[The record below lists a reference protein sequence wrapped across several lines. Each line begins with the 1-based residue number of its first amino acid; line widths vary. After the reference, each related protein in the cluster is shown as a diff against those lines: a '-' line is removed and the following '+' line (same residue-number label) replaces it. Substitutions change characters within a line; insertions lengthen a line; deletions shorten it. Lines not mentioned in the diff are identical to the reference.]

1 MEPKRLR
8 GVGVGAMNREAVMTA
23 CVRATRAACQVGGH
37 ARYCTVGARTPTIRY
52 LPGESLL
59 LLVLVL
65 VSGNECLVHL
75 TRPDPHLA
83 GNRKAKEP
91 LAPCNGASTAR
102 AISASNAH
110 CAIFA
115 RRARDA
121 RSREAPYSIWGHF
134 RRPRMPASVQG
145 GPGGR
150 KVADEQPFRAMMV
163 ASLVCCH
170 PSAFCL
176 AACLPSQFCHWQ
188 LPSTADCLLRLGRPV
203 PVSAATIER

>member
-1 MEPKRLR
+1 M
-8 GVGVGAMNREAVMTA
+8 
-23 CVRATRAACQVGGH
+23 CVRRGWHVQVGGH

-91 LAPCNGASTAR
+91 LAPCNGATTAR

-121 RSREAPYSIWGHF
+121 RSREAPHLIRGHF

-145 GPGGR
+145 GPR
-150 KVADEQPFRAMMV
+150 RWKVADEQPLSAMMV

-170 PSAFCL
+170 PSVFCL
-176 AACLPSQFCHWQ
+176 AACLPSVTGSCRRPRTVSCASAGRCLCQPQ
-188 LPSTADCLLRLGRPV
+188 PSNVDSTARARCP
-203 PVSAATIER
+203 SFIFSS